1 MADKYTEPTAQLSPI
16 SQAQQLRA
24 LVEAGYQLKGPRPDI
39 AVNLAAM
46 ERYFAR
52 GYEFVPEPLLLS
64 QGYELVPP
72 SQFTKG
78 LQFVYRIVNE
88 QLSKYYRSQY
98 ALVKEG
104 TEIPLYLKYE
114 EKQ

>member
-1 MADKYTEPTAQLSPI
+1 MAEKYTEPTGDLRPI
-16 SQAQQLRA
+16 SHAQQLRA
-24 LVEAGYQLKGPRPDI
+24 LMEAGYQLKGPRPDI
-39 AVNLAAM
+39 TVNLAAL

-52 GYEFVPEPLLLS
+52 GYEFVPEPILLS

-78 LQFVYRIVNE
+78 LQFAYRIVDE

-98 ALVKEG
+98 SLVKNG